1 MTKKDNAD
9 EQVPTPESQRQ
20 LSWVVD
26 PAISLPSV
34 ISPSEPSHLSSKIN
48 PIDR

>member
-1 MTKKDNAD
+1 MTKKDKAE

-20 LSWVVD
+20 LLWVVD

-34 ISPSEPSHLSSKIN
+34 ISPSKPFDLSSVIN
-48 PIDR
+48 QIDR

>member
-1 MTKKDNAD
+1 MTKKDIAD
-9 EQVPTPESQRQ
+9 EQVPTPEFQRQ

-34 ISPSEPSHLSSKIN
+34 ISPSKLPSVFKDQ
-48 PIDR
+48 PD